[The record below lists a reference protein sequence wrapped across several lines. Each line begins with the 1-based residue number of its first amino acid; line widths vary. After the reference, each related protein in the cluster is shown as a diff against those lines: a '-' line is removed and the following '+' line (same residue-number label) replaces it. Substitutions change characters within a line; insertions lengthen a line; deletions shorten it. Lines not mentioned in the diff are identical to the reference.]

1 MTVLELKGDI
11 LEKVS
16 TLRDKT
22 TIEELHQLITV
33 FLSLKL
39 ESPDFWNELSLAQR
53 EHILK
58 AMAAAKDKSN
68 WIPQEVAFK
77 RYEKWLS

>member
-16 TLRDKT
+16 VLQDKT
-22 TIEELHQLITV
+22 TVEELHQLIST
-33 FLSLKL
+33 FISLKL
-39 ESPDFWNELSLAQR
+39 ERTDFWDELSLAQR
-53 EHILK
+53 DHILK
-58 AMAAAKDKSN
+58 AMAAAKDKSK

-77 RYEKWLS
+77 KYEKWLS